1 MQSHRRRSR
10 QRRRMK
16 AHVGRQK
23 HEILLLHRY
32 ELGHAARTPRAVEL
46 HLAAVARP
54 PVKTRHAAP
63 AKEHRIRRRRAADKS
78 DILRLNDAPRELMP
92 EDLRHIALR
101 RAHLV
106 DALDVGHADARRLD
120 LKQHLVLRALGALHF
135 LQTQIT
141 RPVQPQCLHPCHIPS
156 ISRRRTFSLS
166 HVASSSDAILPAA
179 TSMMTSSSTAS
190 SSSKAQPLTARNT
203 SIE

>member
-1 MQSHRRRSR
+1 MQSHRRSSR
-10 QRRRMK
+10 QSRRTE

-23 HEILLLHRY
+23 HEVLLLHRH

-63 AKEHRIRRRRAADKS
+63 AKKHRVRRRRAADKS
-78 DILRLNDAPRELMP
+78 DILRLDDAPRELMP

-101 RAHLV
+101 RARLV
-106 DALDVGHADARRLD
+106 DALDVGHTDARRLD
-120 LKQHLVLRALGALHF
+120 LKQHLVLRTLGALHF

-156 ISRRRTFSLS
+156 ISRRRTFSPS
-166 HVASSSDAILPAA
+166 HTASSSDAMLPAA